1 VSGRR
6 RGAPCSALPRHLLS
20 ASYTRVCAVWIDRDT
35 DVCEHKH
42 ITHESHTSGQAHNIT
57 MLDALTAVSKAQ
69 QKSGLHV
76 EDVVQAD
83 GASDGAATGLGAL
96 DRISRT
102 KRRALAEVRA
112 ISLDCPHVLLLLSPC
127 MWICT
132 YPSTH
137 IHAGRC
143 APAVTSCASSKFDAK
158 AAA

>member
-1 VSGRR
+1 
-6 RGAPCSALPRHLLS
+6 
-20 ASYTRVCAVWIDRDT
+20 
-35 DVCEHKH
+35 
-42 ITHESHTSGQAHNIT
+42 

-112 ISLDCPHVLLLLSPC
+112 ISLDCPHVLVVVISVYVDMYIPKH
-127 MWICT
+127 
-132 YPSTH
+132 TH
-137 IHAGRC
+137 TCRSMR
-143 APAVTSCASSKFDAK
+143 SCGH
-158 AAA
+158 